1 MQWGWTGQTSGSVD
15 RKERRR
21 LRVKEKYLQALTS
34 APLLFL
40 AQQEMQEGLGWWRF
54 ARLELVGRPDTR

>member
-1 MQWGWTGQTSGSVD
+1 M
-15 RKERRR
+15 
-21 LRVKEKYLQALTS
+21 KEKYLQALTS